1 MHDAAYKHTCIN
13 SVHMHSCPRR
23 CCGSHHSGCMHD
35 TAYKHT
41 CLRSCTYV
49 QLSSHGCGENHSGH
63 ARHSIQ
69 THVHQELCLCTAV
82 LSTAATHS
90 LLCSTGSGARAFA
103 AVFLCTTV
111 STVKARLWFS
121 TAVMHDSRLLWLCS
135 TGSCACA
142 QLSRAWLGLKAVVF
156 TAG

>member
-1 MHDAAYKHTCIN
+1 MHDAAYKHTCID

-23 CCGSHHSGCMHD
+23 CCGS
-35 TAYKHT
+35 
-41 CLRSCTYV
+41 
-49 QLSSHGCGENHSGH
+49 

-69 THVHQELCLCTAV
+69 THVHQELCLRTAV

-142 QLSRAWLGLKAVVF
+142 QLSRAWLGLESCCFHSWLAYAALAAARTHIPPRFGDRGACLPVISSCKPTCA
-156 TAG
+156 